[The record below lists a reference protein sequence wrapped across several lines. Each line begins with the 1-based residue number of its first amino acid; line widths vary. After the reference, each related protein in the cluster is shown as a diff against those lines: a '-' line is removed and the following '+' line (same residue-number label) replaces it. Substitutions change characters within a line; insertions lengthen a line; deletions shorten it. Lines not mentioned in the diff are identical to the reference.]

1 MKILLAHK
9 CFYYKGGAEVFFFE
23 VARVLKEHGHEV
35 AFFSINDEKN
45 LESEWA
51 KYFVDAPDFKAP
63 GLFPKLKAL
72 TNSGDWKSGKRFSS
86 AAADKDI
93 TDWLTGN

>member
-35 AFFSINDEKN
+35 AFFSIND
-45 LESEWA
+45 
-51 KYFVDAPDFKAP
+51 
-63 GLFPKLKAL
+63 
-72 TNSGDWKSGKRFSS
+72 DWPSR
-86 AAADKDI
+86 
-93 TDWLTGN
+93 L

>member
-35 AFFSINDEKN
+35 AFFLLMTKKI
-45 LESEWA
+45 
-51 KYFVDAPDFKAP
+51 
-63 GLFPKLKAL
+63 
-72 TNSGDWKSGKRFSS
+72 
-86 AAADKDI
+86 
-93 TDWLTGN
+93 